1 MLQKPQQ
8 MPRLIYFNYL
18 GMFSKILDRDFRN
31 SFTAI
36 TQSLHV
42 YCGNYLFHLFKC
54 YCLLL
59 HRNLSNLISIFQ
71 QFFLISQERM
81 VYRYTCDFLYLGIGQ
96 FETNR
101 SIFFYPIPQRIIFTH
116 KKAPHFFIF
125 GAGNSSYIA
134 FNNFSRNFRL
144 SISSTRSISLAPS

>member
-1 MLQKPQQ
+1 

-96 FETNR
+96 FDTNR
-101 SIFFYPIPQRIIFTH
+101 SIFFYPIPQKEKTALLYNRLLRFQ
-116 KKAPHFFIF
+116 APAQYPYLYH
-125 GAGNSSYIA
+125 
-134 FNNFSRNFRL
+134 L
-144 SISSTRSISLAPS
+144 L